1 MKRNQVEAEFAAT
14 ARKGRILCRAKV
26 AGPRDRAEDS
36 SAAISILN
44 LFVQDRDT
52 RSSYC
57 VWKRGGNHTTTTWDS
72 LEIPTPPD
80 SHGVRVRAGAE
91 GMAGREKAGAP
102 KRAMRRCLIL
112 RQGASPLRPPAP
124 FPSALILGNR
134 SELSRVRKPCIRTPL
149 TAPIGSQRLP
159 YMTERGPKNRGIRQ
173 LRLVP
178 LQ

>member
-57 VWKRGGNHTTTTWDS
+57 VWKRGGNHTITTWDS

-80 SHGVRVRAGAE
+80 SHWVRVRAGAE
-91 GMAGREKAGAP
+91 GMAGWEKAGAP
-102 KRAMRRCLIL
+102 KRAMRRCLML

-124 FPSALILGNR
+124 FPSALIFR
-134 SELSRVRKPCIRTPL
+134 E
-149 TAPIGSQRLP
+149 PIGAVKGSQAVHSHALDSSDRFPTPSL
-159 YMTERGPKNRGIRQ
+159 YDGKGA
-173 LRLVP
+173 
-178 LQ
+178 

>member
-80 SHGVRVRAGAE
+80 SHWGESESGSGGHGGMGKGGRAEARHEALPHTSPGGKPPETPRLYLTRTGLLMEAATVRERSACPNFQVPPTLSADV
-91 GMAGREKAGAP
+91 P
-102 KRAMRRCLIL
+102 IL
-112 RQGASPLRPPAP
+112 PAAAS
-124 FPSALILGNR
+124 
-134 SELSRVRKPCIRTPL
+134 
-149 TAPIGSQRLP
+149 
-159 YMTERGPKNRGIRQ
+159 
-173 LRLVP
+173 
-178 LQ
+178 

>member
-1 MKRNQVEAEFAAT
+1 VKRNQVEAEFAAT

-80 SHGVRVRAGAE
+80 SHWGESESGSGGHGGMGKGGRAEARHEALPHTSPGGKPPETPGPLSVRIDF
-91 GMAGREKAGAP
+91 RE
-102 KRAMRRCLIL
+102 
-112 RQGASPLRPPAP
+112 
-124 FPSALILGNR
+124 
-134 SELSRVRKPCIRTPL
+134 
-149 TAPIGSQRLP
+149 PIGAVKGSQAVHSHALDSSDRFPTPSL
-159 YMTERGPKNRGIRQ
+159 YDGKGA
-173 LRLVP
+173 
-178 LQ
+178 